1 MQTKGRRGSPGYFFS
16 VDLRPSPYVCL
27 MPPAAWQA
35 HQHSLHQNRCMQVEK
50 KQPKIGS
57 RFWGNGCGRAGNPWL
72 KRHGLHTSPCDSW
85 NTSRSLPHQ
94 YISSGA
100 LSSNGE
106 ISKMGRNNRI
116 FIPLIHIQFFSPPPI
131 ASLSSAHAYELR
143 LYLSFKWVVLLFTI
157 SFL

>member
-1 MQTKGRRGSPGYFFS
+1 MKRISWLFIIFFQRQCGFKARPIHEWLMTSSLAFITLKQMQAGVGGGS
-16 VDLRPSPYVCL
+16 L
-27 MPPAAWQA
+27 
-35 HQHSLHQNRCMQVEK
+35 
-50 KQPKIGS
+50 KICY
-57 RFWGNGCGRAGNPWL
+57 RFWGNGCGGAGNLRL
-72 KRHGLHTSPCDSW
+72 KWHGRTRLPATPSGSG

-106 ISKMGRNNRI
+106 ISRMGRNNRI

-131 ASLSSAHAYELR
+131 ASLSSAHAYELG
-143 LYLSFKWVVLLFTI
+143 LYLSFKWVVLAFTI